1 MGVNQALHQS
11 SVGYKKILNRIL
23 WGFFRIWFFRKRA
36 KKACVTRNV
45 ATDIAMWIPLELTF
59 RKMLCRWAAYHFRHS
74 VIRGFHILQF
84 EAFHQISV
92 PTLFGCP
99 CSILKLIGS
108 RHGWQ
113 RYTTKTEFSRWNI
126 SFLSPR
132 SPMYVCSTSIRES
145 GLGCLLIEM

>member
-11 SVGYKKILNRIL
+11 SVGYTKYKDLEPNSLR
-23 WGFFRIWFFRKRA
+23 FFSYLIFSKA
-36 KKACVTRNV
+36 CKKACNTRNV
-45 ATDIAMWIPLELTF
+45 ATDVAMWIPLELTF

-113 RYTTKTEFSRWNI
+113 R
-126 SFLSPR
+126 
-132 SPMYVCSTSIRES
+132 
-145 GLGCLLIEM
+145 